1 MAARESGKSRTD
13 RANVYPPS
21 GLEVHCPSDK
31 GFNQISR
38 EMTETMRRAFITLL
52 CVAVMFVV
60 LMNAQLQDSSGSPPR
75 IAAVTYS
82 GESNLAA
89 AVASARRR
97 GDVRDGAMEAADT
110 PSMVL
115 LRGALREEVLRAR
128 TALRSWLRELDADYD
143 ELQKKDRPTMES
155 SSSSSITMRLETAGA
170 QRRTLGHSLAVVEL
184 QQKTIDAQRAIITT
198 MRKSLR
204 SSSSSSSS
212 AEATDPDTALP
223 VQRPRRITPLSWAVE
238 GESAKSGAGLLFF
251 AYGGRKTLQH
261 FVREAQYAA
270 ASFREHNPT
279 LHACAHYSAA
289 SRLGTLPPRSASTTP
304 PCLLPSSR
312 TTRRSIGASSRRTS
326 CPAPTCSSRARMS
339 RTGVI
344 RSLGRGSSTV
354 LSTLLRSLMTSDCM
368 LMEPLIRSLGSGLRA
383 STILPTL
390 HIKSR
395 GRSTRMW

>member
-21 GLEVHCPSDK
+21 GLEVHCPFDE

-128 TALRSWLRELDADYD
+128 TALRSWLRELDADYE
-143 ELQKKDRPTMES
+143 ELQKKERPTMES

-223 VQRPRRITPLSWAVE
+223 VQRHRRITPLSWAVE

-279 LHACAHYSAA
+279 LPIAIVTNNETVDRRVFTTHIM
-289 SRLGTLPPRSASTTP
+289 PRADLLFAGENEQNRSDKVP
-304 PCLLPSSR
+304 RPWLIYCLVHSP
-312 TTRRSIGASSRRTS
+312 
-326 CPAPTCSSRARMS
+326 
-339 RTGVI
+339 
-344 RSLGRGSSTV
+344 
-354 LSTLLRSLMTSDCM
+354 
-368 LMEPLIRSLGSGLRA
+368 
-383 STILPTL
+383 
-390 HIKSR
+390 
-395 GRSTRMW
+395 